1 MAILKKKEKKIY
13 MALLCLSTIH
23 FELYILIFTI
33 VYIENGVE
41 SILTPLKKSS
51 AIPFGDVLYEKSSPW
66 NGTEVNF
73 SDRAKPSQVV
83 FFFIP
88 VDTVFRGVT
97 NVLISKFLDSG
108 LSDISNE

>member
-41 SILTPLKKSS
+41 SILTPLK
-51 AIPFGDVLYEKSSPW
+51 SPQQFHS
-66 NGTEVNF
+66 GMF
-73 SDRAKPSQVV
+73 SMKNLHHGMAPK
-83 FFFIP
+83 
-88 VDTVFRGVT
+88 
-97 NVLISKFLDSG
+97 
-108 LSDISNE
+108 